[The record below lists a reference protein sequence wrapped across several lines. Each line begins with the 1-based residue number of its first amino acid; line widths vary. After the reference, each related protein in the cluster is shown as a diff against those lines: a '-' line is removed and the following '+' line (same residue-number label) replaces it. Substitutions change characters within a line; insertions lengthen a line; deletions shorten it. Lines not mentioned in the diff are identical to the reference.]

1 MTDLTNIF
9 ARSIKDLT
17 LLPQL
22 PDDLTVLDR
31 VKVPVGNLPVGLN
44 GCEALTVK
52 QIKDL
57 ATIDLESKKANKID
71 VEVALSNLR
80 TTANKFYPT
89 LSEANNH
96 LATMSVNDVV
106 TIGEEANKGLWYKA
120 TANATTLTKSAYDP
134 LTQANNYTNNKSSTT
149 KAEAVALANKYTNLV
164 FDAVPA
170 TIAPYV
176 AQAEAAATAATISA
190 GVFET
195 PEAGVDPTT
204 GVKGGKYFNVRSP
217 SSNSYIDEYQ
227 NVGGVATPSG
237 KSYPSSAYVQDIVNY
252 TARPFSETKVY
263 PINARVMLENGDIVK
278 STIANNT
285 TNPNNDMVGWV
296 RVGNVYQVDTVEEL
310 LNIQSP
316 KDGDICNVS
325 DDLRGGKF
333 EYKASR
339 ASENNGGTVFNGW
352 VRKYFGSVYL
362 EWFCETDPSTTDC
375 STYLERALAVTKGV
389 KAGANEFLFSG
400 RVGIPDT
407 DQSNIAERMVKIKG
421 DGDTVFKI
429 DCLAHGRATF
439 TSASAKANPTTTEN
453 YFVGKV
459 DVSGINFIGV
469 NTTKGWALN
478 EVNKNTT
485 DIVFDGDRLYN
496 TYIHG
501 NNFSHLKNAVKCVQN
516 RGLSVEGGNA
526 YSQSL
531 SLLRNHFY
539 HMTKIVESDSL
550 INFRFSENECER
562 NYGGIYC
569 KTKDIA
575 VATSVVIRINDNLFE
590 GGGQFLDLDG
600 DVVAGSI
607 FGNYFEYNTIEG
619 ILINKCQIRINGN
632 TSGLL
637 IGVNSFGGQIDFTGF
652 NADYMDIKINDSAY
666 NDSAK
671 TDVFKSKPVLLSNHS
686 TTRQLHSASRVIDIG
701 NSSPY
706 FLNTGFTKEAQPYN
720 HFNSRALKAPQDN
733 DVDFFRGIFNQPLNY
748 TANNVGGVS
757 TSTLSGS
764 GQVIIAILDLSNM
777 NAGLAKNKL
786 SVMTGTLDANIELTK
801 TGVTIGQL
809 SVKVHVAIHKTGFGL
824 ADASQFDDVNLQCKL
839 LSILQLSDV
848 QVGYADPTAII
859 AKQFVEPNVSAVADY
874 MGGGRFAIRLTNYLG
889 AGVGTYGAPS
899 DIYSSLTWQASVG
912 CREVQ
917 DQIGTN
923 VSFINYWW

>member
-1 MTDLTNIF
+1 MPVQKIDPKVIF
-9 ARSIKDLT
+9 ASDAPAIDKPPIFSDKTKGMDVTRRNDGRPEIKEFNKLFQD
-17 LLPQL
+17 
-22 PDDLTVLDR
+22 
-31 VKVPVGNLPVGLN
+31 
-44 GCEALTVK
+44 
-52 QIKDL
+52 
-57 ATIDLESKKANKID
+57 IDLKILWLNENAVLPYDSSIDYPDGAVTLKDGSFKQLSSGSWVEFLDDFADKDAVKRGIANRYD
-71 VEVALSNLR
+71 SSFTYDSDER
-80 TTANKFYPT
+80 
-89 LSEANNH
+89 
-96 LATMSVNDVV
+96 VV
-106 TIGEEANKGLWYKA
+106 
-120 TANATTLTKSAYDP
+120 
-134 LTQANNYTNNKSSTT
+134 
-149 KAEAVALANKYTNLV
+149 LANGY
-164 FDAVPA
+164 
-170 TIAPYV
+170 
-176 AQAEAAATAATISA
+176 
-190 GVFET
+190 
-195 PEAGVDPTT
+195 
-204 GVKGGKYFNVRSP
+204 
-217 SSNSYIDEYQ
+217 
-227 NVGGVATPSG
+227 
-237 KSYPSSAYVQDIVNY
+237 
-252 TARPFSETKVY
+252 
-263 PINARVMLENGDIVK
+263 IVK
-278 STIANNT
+278 STIDGNAND
-285 TNPNNDMVGWV
+285 PNVNMTGWSFDD
-296 RVGNVYQVDTVEEL
+296 NTVESIADL
-310 LNIQSP
+310 LSIQNP
-316 KDGDICNVS
+316 RDGQVVSVS

-333 EYKASR
+333 EYKESR

-569 KTKDIA
+569 KTKHIA
-575 VATSVVIRINDNLFE
+575 VPTSVVIRINDNLFE

-637 IGVNSFGGQIDFTGF
+637 IGVNSFSGQIDFTGF

-757 TSTLSGS
+757 TSTLNGS

-801 TGVTIGQL
+801 SGVTIGQL
-809 SVKVHVAIHKTGFGL
+809 SAKIHVAIHKTGFGL
-824 ADASQFDDVNLQCKL
+824 ADASQFDNVTLRCKL
-839 LSILQLSDV
+839 LSILQLSDI
-848 QVGYADPTAII
+848 QVGYPDLTAII
-859 AKQFVEPNVSAVADY
+859 AKQFVEPDVSAVFED

-899 DIYSSLTWQASVG
+899 DIYSSLAWQASVG

-917 DQIGTN
+917 DQVGTN